1 MLPGPTNVPNRVM
14 RAMLAPI
21 INHRS
26 DDFVELYTDVV
37 EKTQKVFETQNDIVA
52 LSASGTGAV
61 EASVINLVK
70 KGDKIIIPVNGEFS
84 NRLSQL
90 IEGQG
95 ANVVRLETPPG
106 QNATFDQI
114 KEAFDNNKDV
124 KAFYVVHNET
134 STGTMVNYLDKVS
147 D

>member
-37 EKTQKVFETQNDIVA
+37 EKTQKVFETQNDIVV

-106 QNATFDQI
+106 QNATYRYRRNAWRSSKCFLC
-114 KEAFDNNKDV
+114 
-124 KAFYVVHNET
+124 
-134 STGTMVNYLDKVS
+134 SS
-147 D
+147 

>member
-26 DDFVELYTDVV
+26 DDFVELNTDVIS
-37 EKTQKVFETQNDIVA
+37 KTQQVFETQNDIVA

-61 EASVINLVK
+61 EAGVVNIVK
-70 KGDKIIIPVNGEFS
+70 KDDKIIIPVNGEFS
-84 NRLSQL
+84 NRLSHL

-95 ANVVRLETPPG
+95 AYVIRLETPPG
-106 QNATFDQI
+106 ENATFDQV
-114 KEAFDNNKDV
+114 KEAFDNNNDV
-124 KAFYVVHNET
+124 KAF
-134 STGTMVNYLDKVS
+134 
-147 D
+147 